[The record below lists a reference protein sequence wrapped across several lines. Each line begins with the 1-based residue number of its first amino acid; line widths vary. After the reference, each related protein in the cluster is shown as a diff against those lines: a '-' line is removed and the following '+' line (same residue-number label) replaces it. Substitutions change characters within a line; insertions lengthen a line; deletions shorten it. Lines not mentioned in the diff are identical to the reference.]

1 MNLYTYV
8 QQLKTCIHISLYT
21 QYIYFALSQF
31 VCRSKLMTP
40 RRHTAKAQPGLTA
53 WIYAATFF
61 HSKYFFSFIKTY
73 IQITYIYMHIRL
85 CVCSLCVGFFCCHF
99 TYICAAYI
107 VFAIF
112 FLLLCYFFCL
122 LVMWYWQ
129 LCIAKKSFWLKQLK
143 CDYFSTIHTNRC
155 GAGVFYALLSLV
167 IRFDCWQLN
176 THTHTHARMYVCIW
190 LHISLAFLM

>member
-99 TYICAAYI
+99 T
-107 VFAIF
+107 
-112 FLLLCYFFCL
+112 
-122 LVMWYWQ
+122 
-129 LCIAKKSFWLKQLK
+129 S
-143 CDYFSTIHTNRC
+143 
-155 GAGVFYALLSLV
+155 
-167 IRFDCWQLN
+167 
-176 THTHTHARMYVCIW
+176 YV
-190 LHISLAFLM
+190 LHILFLPFSFCCCVTFFACLSCDTDSCVLPKNLSGLNN